1 MRDLTRERTCE
12 SSAVKTSRCGV
23 RRRDVVESVPHIR
36 AKRAHP
42 RPLST
47 HCPAPQLLRRRLL
60 GCESAAKQRG
70 VQAVPTRPVRQTLA
84 ACSLATFVGVL
95 AAGCAT
101 QPVSEEFRS
110 AYGNARDAL
119 EAGDYESALGL
130 YAALLPIA
138 GSERLE
144 ITVRLDYAHA
154 LLRAG
159 RFDRALVEAR
169 GIEALGPDTETSGR
183 VDVVVAVA
191 EHEIAERVVGRDVH
205 YETKRASV
213 QAAFRSL
220 DHALRN
226 DPRLDPEG
234 VLIIRMRKVR
244 EMLAALE
251 IEQLRTNL
259 EVGATA
265 VARSRAAN
273 ILRDFGD
280 TTAVSDARTLLRR
293 ARTVE

>member
-1 MRDLTRERTCE
+1 M
-12 SSAVKTSRCGV
+12 
-23 RRRDVVESVPHIR
+23 
-36 AKRAHP
+36 
-42 RPLST
+42 
-47 HCPAPQLLRRRLL
+47 
-60 GCESAAKQRG
+60 
-70 VQAVPTRPVRQTLA
+70 PTRSVCQTLA
-84 ACSLATFVGVL
+84 ACSLATVVGVL

-101 QPVSEEFRS
+101 QPASGEFQS

-119 EAGDYESALGL
+119 EAGDYESALDL

-159 RFDRALVEAR
+159 RFDSALAEAR
-169 GIEALGPDTETSGR
+169 GIEALGPDAETSGR

-191 EHEIAERVVGRDVH
+191 DHEIAERVVGRDVH
-205 YETKRASV
+205 YETKRASA

-220 DHALRN
+220 DRALRN

-234 VLIIRMRKVR
+234 VLIIRMSKVR

-259 EVGATA
+259 EAGATA
-265 VARSRAAN
+265 VAKERAAN

-280 TTAVSDARTLLRR
+280 TTAASDARTLLRR
-293 ARTVE
+293 ARPVE